1 MLAGPTFTPP
11 WESFKMEIPVIFS
24 KLEGIET
31 VYNDSVYYINPLD
44 PENIAY
50 SVKDLIYNKSLKE
63 SFIKKG
69 KNKLKE
75 LNDKDEYSKL
85 FYIIKKYRT
94 ISKTWNF

>member
-1 MLAGPTFTPP
+1 M
-11 WESFKMEIPVIFS
+11 
-24 KLEGIET
+24 
-31 VYNDSVYYINPLD
+31 D

-75 LNDKDEYSKL
+75 LDDKDEYSKL